1 MPTYTYSVP
10 DGEDTEKGIK
20 NLFEEIM
27 DGNVPNLKKTTY
39 IQLQEAK
46 RIWNKIKKHM
56 ITSVDMKKA
65 FNKVQ
70 HLFMIKLSI
79 KWAHLMGK
87 YFTT

>member
-20 NLFEEIM
+20 NLFEEIT

-46 RIWNKIKKHM
+46 RI
-56 ITSVDMKKA
+56 
-65 FNKVQ
+65 
-70 HLFMIKLSI
+70 
-79 KWAHLMGK
+79 
-87 YFTT
+87 

>member
-46 RIWNKIKKHM
+46 RI
-56 ITSVDMKKA
+56 
-65 FNKVQ
+65 
-70 HLFMIKLSI
+70 
-79 KWAHLMGK
+79 
-87 YFTT
+87 